1 MSGVVLR
8 CAGLAK
14 RFDEVV
20 AVDGFELEV
29 RDGELLCLLG
39 PSGCGKTTA
48 LRLIAGLERP
58 DAGTVEV
65 SGRAVAGP
73 GRWVP
78 PERRRVGMVFQDW
91 ALFPHLDVQ
100 GNVAFGLDG
109 EARTRVEE
117 LLELVRLDG
126 LEDRMPHEL
135 SGGQQ
140 QRVALARALA
150 PSPDALLLDEPF
162 SNLDAQLRAEVR
174 SEVRSVLRSTGTT
187 AVFVTHDQEEALS
200 IADRL
205 AVMIAGR
212 IRRSGTPYEVYED
225 PAQAA
230 VARLLGQ
237 TNLLRCQIT
246 GGVAVTALGELP
258 VPDAPDGAAEVLVRP
273 ESLRAIRDNHGSARV
288 VHAEFYGHDQ
298 LVRCV
303 LGDGT
308 ELDVR
313 LMGPNPELEVGTAVR
328 LEVIGTVRVL
338 PKEGGASLRPRA
350 ADGSALDGDTSA
362 IHQGA

>member
-1 MSGVVLR
+1 MPNLVLR
-8 CAGLAK
+8 CSRLTKG
-14 RFDEVV
+14 FGDVV
-20 AVDGFELEV
+20 AVDGLELEV
-29 RDGELLCLLG
+29 DDGELLCLLG

-65 SGRAVAGP
+65 AGRTVAGP
-73 GRWVP
+73 QTWVP

-91 ALFPHLDVQ
+91 ALFPHLDVR

-109 EARTRVEE
+109 QTRARVGE
-117 LLELVRLDG
+117 LLELARLTG
-126 LEDRMPHEL
+126 LEDRMPNEL

-150 PSPDALLLDEPF
+150 PSPEVLLLDEPF

-174 SEVRSVLRSTGTT
+174 SEVRRVLRSTGTT

-200 IADRL
+200 IGDRL

-212 IRRSGTPYEVYED
+212 IRRLGTPYEVYAD
-225 PAQAA
+225 PVDSV

-237 TNLLRCQIT
+237 TNLLPAQIT
-246 GGVAVTALGELP
+246 RGTAMTALGELH
-258 VPDAPDGAAEVLVRP
+258 VSDAPDGAAEVLVPP
-273 ESLRAIRDNHGSARV
+273 ESLRALPDPAGQARIV
-288 VHAEFYGHDQ
+288 DIEFYGHDQ
-298 LVRCV
+298 LLRCT
-303 LGDGT
+303 LGEGA

-313 LMGPNPELEVGTAVR
+313 LMGSHPELEVGAAVR
-328 LEVIGTVRVL
+328 LEVIGAARVL
-338 PKEGGASLRPRA
+338 QRGGEVSPERHAAASEP
-350 ADGSALDGDTSA
+350 
-362 IHQGA
+362 

>member
-1 MSGVVLR
+1 MPDLVLR

-14 RFDEVV
+14 RFGDVV
-20 AVDGFELEV
+20 VVDDFELEV
-29 RDGELLCLLG
+29 GDGELLCLLG

-65 SGRAVAGP
+65 AGRRVAGP
-73 GRWVP
+73 QTWVP

-91 ALFPHLDVQ
+91 ALFPHLDVR

-109 EARTRVEE
+109 ETQGRVGE
-117 LLELVRLDG
+117 LLELARLTG

-150 PSPDALLLDEPF
+150 PSPDVLLLDEPF

-174 SEVRSVLRSTGTT
+174 SEVRRVLRSTGTT

-200 IADRL
+200 IADRM

-212 IRRSGTPYEVYED
+212 IRRSGSPYEVYAD
-225 PAQAA
+225 PGDVS

-237 TNLLRCQIT
+237 SNLLPARIAR
-246 GGVAVTALGELP
+246 GVAATALGELR
-258 VPDAPDGAAEVLVRP
+258 VPDALDGGAEVLVPP
-273 ESLRAIRDNHGSARV
+273 ESLRASPDPTASSRIVNV
-288 VHAEFYGHDQ
+288 EFYGHDQ
-298 LVRCV
+298 LVTCA

-313 LMGPNPELEVGTAVR
+313 LMGPHPELEVGTAVR
-328 LEVIGTVRVL
+328 LDVIGAARVL
-338 PKEGGASLRPRA
+338 RREGEASPELHA
-350 ADGSALDGDTSA
+350 AASE
-362 IHQGA
+362 Q

>member
-1 MSGVVLR
+1 MPDLVLR

-14 RFDEVV
+14 RFGDVV
-20 AVDGFELEV
+20 AVEGFDLEV
-29 RDGELLCLLG
+29 DNGELLCLLG

-65 SGRAVAGP
+65 AGRTVAGP
-73 GRWVP
+73 QTWVQ

-91 ALFPHLDVQ
+91 ALFPHLDVR

-109 EARTRVEE
+109 EMHGRVEE
-117 LLELVRLDG
+117 LLELARLTG

-140 QRVALARALA
+140 QRVALARAIA
-150 PSPDALLLDEPF
+150 PSPEVLLLDEPF

-200 IADRL
+200 IADRM

-212 IRRSGTPYEVYED
+212 IRRSGTPYDVYAD
-225 PAQAA
+225 PADAD

-237 TNLLRCQIT
+237 SNIFPARIT
-246 GGVAVTALGELP
+246 RGVAVTALGELS
-258 VPDAPDGAAEVLVRP
+258 VPDALDGAAEVLVPP
-273 ESLRAIRDNHGSARV
+273 ESLHTTPHPTGEARIV
-288 VHAEFYGHDQ
+288 NVEFYGHDQ
-298 LVRCV
+298 LVRCA

-313 LMGPNPELEVGTAVR
+313 LMGPHPELEVGTAVR
-328 LEVIGTVRVL
+328 LEVIGAARVL
-338 PKEGGASLRPRA
+338 QQEGQMSPDLHAAASEP
-350 ADGSALDGDTSA
+350 
-362 IHQGA
+362 

>member
-1 MSGVVLR
+1 MPNLVLR

-14 RFDEVV
+14 RFGDVA

-29 RDGELLCLLG
+29 EDGELLCLLG

-65 SGRAVAGP
+65 AGRAVAGP
-73 GRWVP
+73 QTWVP

-91 ALFPHLDVQ
+91 ALFPHLDVR

-109 EARTRVEE
+109 ERQGRVGE
-117 LLELVRLDG
+117 LLELARLTG
-126 LEDRMPHEL
+126 LEDRMPNEL

-150 PSPDALLLDEPF
+150 PAPDVLLLDEPF

-174 SEVRSVLRSTGTT
+174 SEVRRVLRSTGTT
-187 AVFVTHDQEEALS
+187 GVFVTHDQEEALS
-200 IADRL
+200 IGDRV

-212 IRRSGTPYEVYED
+212 IRRSGTPYQVYAD
-225 PAQAA
+225 PADAV

-237 TNLLRCQIT
+237 TNLLPAQIT
-246 GGVAVTALGELP
+246 RGVAMTELR
-258 VPDAPDGAAEVLVRP
+258 VPEASDGAAEVLVPP
-273 ESLRAIRDNHGSARV
+273 ESLRALPDPTAQARITDV
-288 VHAEFYGHDQ
+288 AFYGHDQ
-298 LVRCV
+298 LVRCA
-303 LGDGT
+303 LGKGT
-308 ELDVR
+308 VLDVR
-313 LMGPNPELEVGTAVR
+313 LMGSHPELEVGTAVR
-328 LEVIGTVRVL
+328 LEMIGAVRVL
-338 PKEGGASLRPRA
+338 RQEGEVPPDLDAAASEP
-350 ADGSALDGDTSA
+350 
-362 IHQGA
+362 

>member
-1 MSGVVLR
+1 MPDLVLR
-8 CAGLAK
+8 CTGLAK
-14 RFDEVV
+14 RFGDVL
-20 AVDGFELEV
+20 AVDGFELEA

-48 LRLIAGLERP
+48 LRLMAGLERP
-58 DAGTVEV
+58 DVGTVEV
-65 SGRAVAGP
+65 AGRTVAALDV
-73 GRWVP
+73 WVP

-91 ALFPHLDVQ
+91 ALFPHLDVR

-117 LLELVRLDG
+117 LLDLVHLGG
-126 LEDRMPHEL
+126 LGDRMPNEL

-150 PSPDALLLDEPF
+150 PSPDVLLLDEPF

-174 SEVRSVLRSTGTT
+174 SEVRRVLRSTGTT
-187 AVFVTHDQEEALS
+187 TVFVTHDQEEALS
-200 IADRL
+200 IADGV

-212 IRRSGTPYEVYED
+212 IRRSGTPYEVYAD
-225 PAQAA
+225 PADVS

-237 TNLLRCQIT
+237 TNLLPAQIT
-246 GGVAVTALGELP
+246 RGVAMTALGKLP

-273 ESLRAIRDNHGSARV
+273 ESLRASPDPSGQARIV
-288 VHAEFYGHDQ
+288 DVEFYGHDQ
-298 LVRCV
+298 LLRCA
-303 LGDGT
+303 LGEGT

-313 LMGPNPELEVGTAVR
+313 LMGSYPVLEVGTAVR
-328 LEVIGTVRVL
+328 LEVIGAARVL
-338 PKEGGASLRPRA
+338 PGGG
-350 ADGSALDGDTSA
+350 GSVSPDA
-362 IHQGA
+362 

>member
-1 MSGVVLR
+1 MPNLVLR
-8 CAGLAK
+8 CAGLTK
-14 RFDEVV
+14 RFGDVV
-20 AVDGFELEV
+20 AVDGFDIEV
-29 RDGELLCLLG
+29 DDGELLCLLG

-65 SGRAVAGP
+65 AGRAVAGP
-73 GRWVP
+73 STWVP

-91 ALFPHLDVQ
+91 ALFPHLDIR

-109 EARTRVEE
+109 ETRGRVGE
-117 LLELVRLDG
+117 LLELARLDG

-150 PSPDALLLDEPF
+150 PSPEVLLLDEPF
-162 SNLDAQLRAEVR
+162 SNLDAQLRADVR

-200 IADRL
+200 IGDRV

-212 IRRSGTPYEVYED
+212 IRRSGTPYEVYAD
-225 PAQAA
+225 PGDAS

-237 TNLLRCQIT
+237 SNILPAQIT
-246 GGVAVTALGELP
+246 RGVAVTALGELR
-258 VPDAPDGAAEVLVRP
+258 VSDAPDGGAEVLVPP
-273 ESLRAIRDNHGSARV
+273 ESLRALPDATGGSRIV
-288 VHAEFYGHDQ
+288 NVEFYGHDQ
-298 LVRCV
+298 LLRCT
-303 LGDGT
+303 LGEGT

-313 LMGPNPELEVGTAVR
+313 LMGSHPELEVGTVVQ
-328 LEVIGTVRVL
+328 LEVIGAARVL
-338 PKEGGASLRPRA
+338 RREGGASPELHA
-350 ADGSALDGDTSA
+350 AASEP
-362 IHQGA
+362 

>member
-1 MSGVVLR
+1 MPGLVLR
-8 CAGLAK
+8 CTGLAK
-14 RFDEVV
+14 RFGDVV
-20 AVDGFELEV
+20 AVDGFELEAD
-29 RDGELLCLLG
+29 DGELLCLLG

-65 SGRAVAGP
+65 AGRAVAGP
-73 GRWVP
+73 QTWVP

-91 ALFPHLDVQ
+91 ALFPHLDVR

-109 EARTRVEE
+109 ETQGRVGE
-117 LLELVRLDG
+117 LLELAHLTG
-126 LEDRMPHEL
+126 LEGRMPHEL

-150 PSPDALLLDEPF
+150 PSPDVLLLDEPF

-174 SEVRSVLRSTGTT
+174 SEVRRVLRSTGTT

-200 IADRL
+200 IADRV

-212 IRRSGTPYEVYED
+212 IRRSGTPYEVYAD
-225 PAQAA
+225 PADVG

-237 TNLLRCQIT
+237 RNLLPARIT
-246 GGVAVTALGELP
+246 HGVAMTALGEIR
-258 VPDAPDGAAEVLVRP
+258 VPGAPDGAAEVLVPP
-273 ESLRAIRDNHGSARV
+273 ESLRALSDPAAQARITDV
-288 VHAEFYGHDQ
+288 EFYGHDQ
-298 LVRCV
+298 LVRCALV
-303 LGDGT
+303 DGT

-313 LMGPNPELEVGTAVR
+313 LMGPHPELEVGTAVR
-328 LEVIGTVRVL
+328 LEIIGTARTF
-338 PKEGGASLRPRA
+338 PEDGGASPQPRIEA
-350 ADGSALDGDTSA
+350 SER
-362 IHQGA
+362 

>member
-1 MSGVVLR
+1 MPSLVLR

-14 RFDEVV
+14 RFGNVV
-20 AVDGFELEV
+20 AVDDFEVEV
-29 RDGELLCLLG
+29 DDGELLCLLG

-65 SGRAVAGP
+65 AGRTVAGP
-73 GRWVP
+73 RTWVP

-91 ALFPHLDVQ
+91 ALFPHLDVR

-109 EARTRVEE
+109 ETKARVGE
-117 LLELVRLDG
+117 LLELARLSG

-140 QRVALARALA
+140 QRVALARAIA
-150 PSPDALLLDEPF
+150 PSPDVLLLDEPF

-174 SEVRSVLRSTGTT
+174 SEVRRVLRSTGTT
-187 AVFVTHDQEEALS
+187 AVFVTHDQEEAMS
-200 IADRL
+200 IGDRV

-212 IRRSGTPYEVYED
+212 IRRSGTPYEVYAD
-225 PAQAA
+225 PVDAE

-237 TNLLRCQIT
+237 ANLLPAQVT
-246 GGVAVTALGELP
+246 SGVAMTALGELH
-258 VPDAPDGAAEVLVRP
+258 VPEAPDGDADVLVRP
-273 ESLRAIRDNHGSARV
+273 EALRVTRDPAGEGRIV
-288 VHAEFYGHDQ
+288 QVEFYGHDQ
-298 LVRCV
+298 LIRCT

-313 LMGPNPELEVGTAVR
+313 LMGPHPELEVGTAVR
-328 LEVIGTVRVL
+328 LEVTGAARVL
-338 PKEGGASLRPRA
+338 LEGKGARRLPKLPPEMFHVPGGA
-350 ADGSALDGDTSA
+350 
-362 IHQGA
+362 

>member
-1 MSGVVLR
+1 MPNIVLR

-14 RFDEVV
+14 RFGEVV

-29 RDGELLCLLG
+29 DDGELLCLLG

-58 DAGTVEV
+58 DAGAVEV
-65 SGRAVAGP
+65 AGRLVAGP
-73 GRWVP
+73 RTWVP

-91 ALFPHLDVQ
+91 ALFPHLDVR

-109 EARTRVEE
+109 ETQGRVGE
-117 LLELVRLDG
+117 LLELARLTG

-150 PSPDALLLDEPF
+150 PSPDVLLLDEPF

-174 SEVRSVLRSTGTT
+174 SDVRHVLHSTGTT

-200 IADRL
+200 IGDRV
-205 AVMIAGR
+205 AVMMAGR
-212 IRRSGTPYEVYED
+212 VRRSGTPYEVYAD
-225 PAQAA
+225 PTDVR
-230 VARLLGQ
+230 VARLLGLA
-237 TNLLRCQIT
+237 NLLPARVER
-246 GGVAVTALGELP
+246 GVATTALGELR
-258 VPDAPDGAAEVLVRP
+258 VPHAPDGAAEVLVRP
-273 ESLRAIRDNHGSARV
+273 ESLRAVNDPAGNARI
-288 VHAEFYGHDQ
+288 VHVEFYGHDQ

-313 LMGPNPELEVGTAVR
+313 LMGPHPELGVGAAMRVDMTGTAQ
-328 LEVIGTVRVL
+328 LLAAEDPPSHPGTH
-338 PKEGGASLRPRA
+338 
-350 ADGSALDGDTSA
+350 GSTPAG
-362 IHQGA
+362 

>member
-1 MSGVVLR
+1 MPTLVLR
-8 CAGLAK
+8 CAGLSK
-14 RFDEVV
+14 RFGDVV

-29 RDGELLCLLG
+29 YDGELLCLLG

-65 SGRAVAGP
+65 AGRAVAGP
-73 GRWVP
+73 QTWMP

-91 ALFPHLDVQ
+91 ALFPHLDVR

-109 EARTRVEE
+109 ETQARVGE
-117 LLELVRLDG
+117 LLELARLTG
-126 LEDRMPHEL
+126 LENRMPHEL

-150 PSPDALLLDEPF
+150 PSPDVLLLDEPF

-174 SEVRSVLRSTGTT
+174 SEVRRVLRSTGTT

-200 IADRL
+200 IADRV

-212 IRRSGTPYEVYED
+212 IQHLGTPYEVYAD
-225 PAQAA
+225 PADAV

-237 TNLLRCQIT
+237 TNLLPAQIT
-246 GGVAVTALGELP
+246 RGTAMTALGELH
-258 VPDAPDGAAEVLVRP
+258 VPEAPDGAAEVLVRP
-273 ESLRAIRDNHGSARV
+273 ESLRASPDPAGEARV
-288 VHAEFYGHDQ
+288 VSVEFYGHDQ
-298 LVRCV
+298 VLRCA
-303 LGDGT
+303 LGEGT

-313 LMGPNPELEVGTAVR
+313 LMGSHPELELGAAVR
-328 LEVIGTVRVL
+328 LEVIGPTRVL
-338 PKEGGASLRPRA
+338 RRR
-350 ADGSALDGDTSA
+350 
-362 IHQGA
+362 

>member
-1 MSGVVLR
+1 MPDLVLR
-8 CAGLAK
+8 CTGLAK
-14 RFDEVV
+14 RFGDVV

-29 RDGELLCLLG
+29 GDGELLCLLG

-65 SGRAVAGP
+65 AGRTVTGPQTWVA
-73 GRWVP
+73 

-91 ALFPHLDVQ
+91 ALFPHLDVR

-109 EARTRVEE
+109 ETRTRVGE
-117 LLELVRLDG
+117 LLELARLTG
-126 LEDRMPHEL
+126 LEDRMPHQL

-150 PSPDALLLDEPF
+150 PSPDVLLLDEPF

-174 SEVRSVLRSTGTT
+174 SEVRRVLRSTGTT

-212 IRRSGTPYEVYED
+212 VRRSGTPYEVYAD
-225 PAQAA
+225 PADVS

-237 TNLLRCQIT
+237 TNLLPAQIT
-246 GGVAVTALGELP
+246 RGVAMTALGELD

-273 ESLRAIRDNHGSARV
+273 ESLRATRDPIGEARIV
-288 VHAEFYGHDQ
+288 NVEFYGHDQ
-298 LVRCV
+298 LLRCV

-308 ELDVR
+308 EVDVR
-313 LMGPNPELEVGTAVR
+313 LMGPHPELQVGTAVR
-328 LEVIGTVRVL
+328 LELIGAARIL
-338 PKEGGASLRPRA
+338 REEGADARLRTLATER
-350 ADGSALDGDTSA
+350 
-362 IHQGA
+362 